1 MVSVFLFKEVSGI
14 TQKLTQK
21 QQRFVDEYII
31 SGNATQSYKAAG
43 SIPSTDI
50 RKEMADMA
58 KVHQCGEIRCHRI
71 IPFDQRYCNVHAKL
85 HAHDAYHNVSHKQRL
100 ESYKIYNREHRDQ
113 TANAFYHSKEWQRV
127 RAYVVNRDMYASGVS
142 GITLT
147 DHDLIVDHVV
157 PRRLCKDPLD
167 TDNLWCLS
175 RREHLAKT
183 KMEKHIADKPN
194 GDNVLKHLNRQKW
207 SVYIDRQLT
216 REKHRDGR

>member
-1 MVSVFLFKEVSGI
+1 
-14 TQKLTQK
+14 
-21 QQRFVDEYII
+21 
-31 SGNATQSYKAAG
+31 
-43 SIPSTDI
+43 
-50 RKEMADMA
+50 MA

-71 IPFDQRYCNVHAKL
+71 IPFDQRYCDVHAKL
-85 HAHDAYHNVSHKQRL
+85 HAHDAYHNVSRKQRL
-100 ESYKIYNREHRDQ
+100 ESYKTYNREHRDQ
-113 TANAFYHSKEWQRV
+113 VANAFYHSTQWQRV
-127 RAYVVNRDMYASGVS
+127 RDYVVNRDMYASGVS

-183 KMEKHIADKPN
+183 KMEKHIAAKPN
-194 GDNVLKHLNRQKW
+194 GDNVLKYLNRQKW
-207 SVYIDRQLT
+207 TVYIDRQLA

>member
-1 MVSVFLFKEVSGI
+1 
-14 TQKLTQK
+14 
-21 QQRFVDEYII
+21 
-31 SGNATQSYKAAG
+31 
-43 SIPSTDI
+43 
-50 RKEMADMA
+50 MA

-71 IPFDQRYCNVHAKL
+71 IPFDQRYCDVHAKL
-85 HAHDAYHNVSHKQRL
+85 HAHDAYHNVSRKQRL
-100 ESYKIYNREHRDQ
+100 ESYKIYNHEHRDQ

-127 RAYVVNRDMYASGVS
+127 RDYVTNRDMYASGVS

-194 GDNVLKHLNRQKW
+194 GDNILKHLNRQKW
-207 SVYIDRQLT
+207 AVYIDRQLA
-216 REKHRDGR
+216 REKHQNDR

>member
-1 MVSVFLFKEVSGI
+1 MG
-14 TQKLTQK
+14 
-21 QQRFVDEYII
+21 
-31 SGNATQSYKAAG
+31 
-43 SIPSTDI
+43 
-50 RKEMADMA
+50 

-71 IPFDQRYCNVHAKL
+71 IPFDQRYCDVHAKL

-100 ESYKIYNREHRDQ
+100 ESYKTYNREHRDQ
-113 TANAFYHSKEWQRV
+113 TANAFYHSQEWQRV
-127 RAYVVNRDMYASGVS
+127 RDYVVNRDMYASGVS

-207 SVYIDRQLT
+207 AVYIDRQLA
-216 REKHRDGR
+216 REKHRGGR

>member
-1 MVSVFLFKEVSGI
+1 
-14 TQKLTQK
+14 
-21 QQRFVDEYII
+21 
-31 SGNATQSYKAAG
+31 
-43 SIPSTDI
+43 
-50 RKEMADMA
+50 MA

-71 IPFDQRYCNVHAKL
+71 IPFDQRYCSVHAKL
-85 HAHDAYHNVSHKQRL
+85 HEHDAYRKVSRRQQL
-100 ESYKIYNREHRDQ
+100 EAYKTYNREHRDQ
-113 TANAFYHSKEWQRV
+113 VANTFYHSKEWQRV
-127 RAYVVNRDMYASGVS
+127 RDYVVNRDMYASGVS

-183 KMEKHIADKPN
+183 KMEKHIAGKPN

-207 SVYIDRQLT
+207 AVYIDRQLA
-216 REKHRDGR
+216 REKHRGGR

>member
-1 MVSVFLFKEVSGI
+1 
-14 TQKLTQK
+14 
-21 QQRFVDEYII
+21 
-31 SGNATQSYKAAG
+31 
-43 SIPSTDI
+43 
-50 RKEMADMA
+50 MA

-71 IPFDQRYCNVHAKL
+71 IPFDQRYCDVHAKL

-100 ESYKIYNREHRDQ
+100 ESYKTYNREHRDQ
-113 TANAFYHSKEWQRV
+113 VANTFYHSQEWQRV

-183 KMEKHIADKPN
+183 KMEKHIAGKPN

-207 SVYIDRQLT
+207 AVYIDRQLV
-216 REKHRDGR
+216 REKTSRRSLKRS

>member
-1 MVSVFLFKEVSGI
+1 
-14 TQKLTQK
+14 
-21 QQRFVDEYII
+21 
-31 SGNATQSYKAAG
+31 
-43 SIPSTDI
+43 
-50 RKEMADMA
+50 MA

-71 IPFDQRYCNVHAKL
+71 IPFDQRYCDVHAKL

-100 ESYKIYNREHRDQ
+100 ESYKTYNREHRDQ
-113 TANAFYHSKEWQRV
+113 TANAFYHSTQWQRV
-127 RAYVVNRDMYASGVS
+127 RDYVVNRDMYASGVS

-183 KMEKHIADKPN
+183 KMEKHVAAKPN

-207 SVYIDRQLT
+207 AVYIDRQLA
-216 REKHRDGR
+216 REKTSKRSLKHS